1 VFLPSKLDS
10 WQKKNNGNWVT
21 FYPFLVVME
30 HTSKEG
36 RVFWMPYWHIE
47 EGTGTKKKKYGQF
60 ASFLEE
66 PLLKSLLAQA
76 HAKGYLR
83 DLTQEWKRLWKMR
96 SDCFSKTT
104 PYFWKIMSP
113 SAR

>member
-83 DLTQEWKRLWKMR
+83 DLTQE
-96 SDCFSKTT
+96 
-104 PYFWKIMSP
+104 
-113 SAR
+113 